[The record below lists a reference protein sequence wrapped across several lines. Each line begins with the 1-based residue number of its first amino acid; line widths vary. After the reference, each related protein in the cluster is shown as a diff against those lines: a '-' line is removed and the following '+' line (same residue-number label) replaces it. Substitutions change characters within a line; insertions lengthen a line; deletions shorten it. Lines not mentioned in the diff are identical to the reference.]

1 MAVDP
6 VERTDPTRDDLSG
19 EVEACRAMLLPV
31 KEEMQKVIVG
41 QERTIDGLLTA
52 LVAGGNVLLEGVPGL
67 AKTLIV
73 RSLASCI
80 DCSYA
85 RIQFTPDL
93 LPSDITGTTVYNQ
106 KDGTFS
112 LVRGPVF
119 HNIILA
125 DEINRAPPK
134 VQSALL
140 EAMQE
145 RQVTIQGETLALPDP
160 FFVLATQ
167 NPLESEGTYPLP
179 EAQTD
184 RFLFKLLIDYP
195 TVADEVE
202 ILDRY
207 TTETDIAPAC
217 VLSARDLQ
225 RVRTAAR
232 AVRADHAVL
241 EYAARVVD
249 ATRHPAVYGL
259 DLADT
264 VEWGASPRA
273 TIALVLGAKAR
284 ALLTG
289 RGYIVPHDI
298 KTVAHAALRHR
309 VLLSYAAE
317 AAGTDTDAVVDMVL
331 AAVEVP

>member
-1 MAVDP
+1 
-6 VERTDPTRDDLSG
+6 VEITGSKTDDLAG
-19 EVEACRAMLLPV
+19 EVEACRRMLLPV

-41 QERTIDGLLTA
+41 QEETIDGLLTA

-80 DCSYA
+80 DCSCA

-106 KDGTFS
+106 KDNSFS

-184 RFLFKLLIDYP
+184 RFLFKLLIGYP

-207 TTETDIAPAC
+207 TSGTGIAPAC
-217 VLSARDLQ
+217 VLSVQDLL
-225 RVRTAAR
+225 RVRAAAR
-232 AVRADHAVL
+232 AIRADPAVR

-249 ATRHPAVYGL
+249 ATRHPVGYGL
-259 DLADT
+259 DLADA
-264 VEWGASPRA
+264 VAWGASPRA

-284 ALLTG
+284 ALLAG
-289 RGYIVPHDI
+289 RDYIVPHDI
-298 KTVAHAALRHR
+298 KAVAHAALRHR
-309 VLLSYAAE
+309 ILLTYAAE
-317 AAGTDTDAVVDMVL
+317 AAGTDTDAVIDTVL